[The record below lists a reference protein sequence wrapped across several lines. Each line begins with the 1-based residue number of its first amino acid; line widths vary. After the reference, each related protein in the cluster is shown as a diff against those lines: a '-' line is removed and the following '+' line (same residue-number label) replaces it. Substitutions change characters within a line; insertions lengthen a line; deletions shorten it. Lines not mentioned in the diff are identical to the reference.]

1 MKINKGTL
9 KICMSTVKDFF
20 AKWFIPGLYLVCIVV
35 ATALTYNKLLDA
47 VNYKPYYLDTSFVT
61 KEYVVNDVSNKRVKK
76 LTDNF
81 NTYAYRVDSINSIVK
96 KLDSQ
101 YVSTIDMMIDKL
113 NTWIG
118 LWMGIL
124 TLLLGLVS
132 VWQYFK
138 INRYEERIK
147 DLEETNKISLEKI
160 ENKKAALDE
169 QFNRMEIQVDANL
182 EKRTIEHRYSTL
194 ENRITSLLLCLSS
207 IPDPQLLYSS
217 SDRKNQ
223 LVFYMRLMSR
233 HFAKYIVLLK
243 KENQKNELSEDIALH
258 LPMMLLNL
266 RLALIRIHGVSANY
280 ELHIFFFK
288 LTNKIKVTEDR
299 VRDKS
304 VINEEV
310 IREVEKIYGEFNE
323 LIKMIGDKCE

>member
-1 MKINKGTL
+1 MKNFL
-9 KICMSTVKDFF
+9 
-20 AKWFIPGLYLVCIVV
+20 AKWIIPIVYLVGIIV
-35 ATALTYNKLLDA
+35 ATTVTYNKLLDA
-47 VNYKPYYLDTSFVT
+47 VNYKPYSLDTSFVT
-61 KEYVVNDVSNKRVKK
+61 KEYVVNDILNKDIGK
-76 LTDNF
+76 LTDNL
-81 NTYAYRVDSINSIVK
+81 NAYAYRVDSINSIVN
-96 KLDSQ
+96 KLDGQ

-147 DLEETNKISLEKI
+147 DLEEKNEKTFDEI
-160 ENKKAALDE
+160 EKKKTKLDE
-169 QFNRMEIQVDANL
+169 QFDGLEKQMKTDF
-182 EKRTIEHRYSTL
+182 EKRTMEHLYSTL

-223 LVFYMRLMSR
+223 LVFYMRLMSK
-233 HFAKYIVLLK
+233 HFAKYLSLLK
-243 KENQKNELSEDIALH
+243 KENQENKLSEDIVFH

-266 RLALIRIHGVSANY
+266 RLALIRIHGISADY
-280 ELHIFFFK
+280 ELHIFFFQ
-288 LTNKIKVTEDR
+288 LTNKIKTIEDQ

-304 VINEEV
+304 VVNGDV
-310 IREVEKIYGEFNE
+310 IGEVEKIYGDFNE
-323 LIKMIGDKCE
+323 LIKMIMDKCE

>member
-1 MKINKGTL
+1 MKNF
-9 KICMSTVKDFF
+9 VK
-20 AKWFIPGLYLVCIVV
+20 WLIPALYLLVISIATIV
-35 ATALTYNKLLDA
+35 LYSKLLNA
-47 VNYKPYYLDTSFVT
+47 VNYKPYSLDKSFVS
-61 KEYVVNDVSNKRVKK
+61 KEYVMNDVSNKNISK
-76 LTDNF
+76 LTDNL

-132 VWQYFK
+132 VWQYFR
-138 INRYEERIK
+138 INKYEERINK
-147 DLEETNKISLEKI
+147 LENTNKRSLKELEEKKDKIEKRLEKKLGNV
-160 ENKKAALDE
+160 ESGLR
-169 QFNRMEIQVDANL
+169 QYEIHLSNAL
-182 EKRTIEHRYSTL
+182 EKHSVEHRYSTL

-223 LVFYMRLMSR
+223 LVFYMRLMSK
-233 HFAKYIVLLK
+233 HFAKYLELLK
-243 KENQKNELSEDIALH
+243 KENQKNELSGDIVLH
-258 LPMMLLNL
+258 LPMMFLNL
-266 RLALIRIHGVSANY
+266 RLALIRIHGISADY

-288 LTNKIKVTEDR
+288 LTNKIKMIEDL
-299 VRDKS
+299 VRDKA
-304 VINEEV
+304 VINGDV
-310 IREVEKIYGEFNE
+310 IGEVEEIYGDFNE
-323 LIKMIGDKCE
+323 LIIMIGNKSE

>member
-1 MKINKGTL
+1 MKNY
-9 KICMSTVKDFF
+9 F
-20 AKWFIPGLYLVCIVV
+20 KWLIPALYLLVISIATIV
-35 ATALTYNKLLDA
+35 LYSKLLDA
-47 VNYKPYYLDTSFVT
+47 VNYKPYSLDKSFVS
-61 KEYVVNDVSNKRVKK
+61 KEYVMNDISNKSISK
-76 LTDNF
+76 LTDNL

-132 VWQYFK
+132 VWQYFR
-138 INRYEERIK
+138 INKYEERINKLENANK
-147 DLEETNKISLEKI
+147 DSLKELEGKKDKIEKKLEEQQGKMESSLKQYKNDLTNTLEKH
-160 ENKKAALDE
+160 L
-169 QFNRMEIQVDANL
+169 V
-182 EKRTIEHRYSTL
+182 EHRYSTL

-223 LVFYMRLMSR
+223 LVFYMRLMSQ
-233 HFAKYIVLLK
+233 HFVKYLELLK
-243 KENQKNELSEDIALH
+243 KENQKNELSGDIVLH

-266 RLALIRIHGVSANY
+266 RLALIRIHGISADY

-288 LTNKIKVTEDR
+288 LTNKIKMIEDL
-299 VRDKS
+299 VRDKA
-304 VINEEV
+304 VINGDV
-310 IREVEKIYGEFNE
+310 IGEVEEIYGDFNE
-323 LIKMIGDKCE
+323 LIIMIGNKSE